1 MALEME
7 LKYLGANLTELA
19 KRMKSASGETTG
31 PYLETNLV
39 FDYPDRSLKAE
50 GTLLRLREKQG
61 KAVLTMKK
69 LPEKPIPS
77 FLKVFEETESV
88 VGDFH
93 AIKTILEGVGFSVA
107 FGYEKVREKWR
118 FMDCAVCLDRLP
130 FGDFVEIEG
139 AEDAVPNCAKALGL
153 DSNQT
158 TKMTYHALNIEHREK
173 NGLKSN
179 ENFLFSDDDRA
190 AIVLNFGKE

>member
-7 LKYLGANLTELA
+7 LKYIDANLNELG
-19 KRMKSASGETTG
+19 KQMKAAGGETTG

-39 FDYPDRSLKAE
+39 FDYPDRSLKSE

-77 FLKVFEETESV
+77 FLKVFEETDSDVE
-88 VGDFH
+88 DFQ
-93 AIKTILEGVGFSVA
+93 AVKTILEGVGFFVA
-107 FGYEKVREKWR
+107 FGYEKVREKWL

-130 FGDFVEIEG
+130 FGVFVEIEG
-139 AEDAVPNCAKALGL
+139 AEDTVPDCAKALGL
-153 DSNQT
+153 DPNQT
-158 TKMTYHALNIEHREK
+158 TKMTYHALNIEYREK
-173 NGLKSN
+173 NGLKPN

-190 AIVLNFGKE
+190 AIVLNLGKE